1 MATQLKS
8 GYPVTQL
15 ATQLKVEVLCFVI
28 KLGSQKLGSQ
38 RLSGENFTADTCWL
52 PSSGYPVK
60 HRKRMHA
67 PASHGDL
74 MFSDTQMIY
83 RVPGTSATFSISTF
97 RLKKGSYEPKIRYF

>member
-15 ATQLKVEVLCFVI
+15 ATQLKSEVLCFVT

-38 RLSGENFTADTCWL
+38 RVSGEKFDTDTYWL

-60 HRKRMHA
+60 RIIKGRPFRVGFDCSHQRLQEGA
-67 PASHGDL
+67 PSC
-74 MFSDTQMIY
+74 
-83 RVPGTSATFSISTF
+83 
-97 RLKKGSYEPKIRYF
+97 

>member
-15 ATQLKVEVLCFVI
+15 ATQLKSEVLYFVT

-38 RLSGENFTADTCWL
+38 RVSGENFTVDMLWL

-60 HRKRMHA
+60 RRGLQA
-67 PASHGDL
+67 PLPGNTAPKHNFISI
-74 MFSDTQMIY
+74 FSKNLRFFI
-83 RVPGTSATFSISTF
+83 SKSI
-97 RLKKGSYEPKIRYF
+97 